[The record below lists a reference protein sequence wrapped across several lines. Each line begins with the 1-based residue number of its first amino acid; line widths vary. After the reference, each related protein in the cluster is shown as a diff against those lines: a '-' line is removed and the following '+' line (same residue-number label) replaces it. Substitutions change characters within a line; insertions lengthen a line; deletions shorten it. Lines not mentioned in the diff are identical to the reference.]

1 MLEVRKMPKTRR
13 QTILGSGQY
22 LFNELETI
30 AVTLTLLFSSNVTC
44 VEKLDTDI
52 YVHVRVL
59 S

>member
-1 MLEVRKMPKTRR
+1 MLEVKKVRKTRR
-13 QTILGSGQY
+13 QKICGSGQY